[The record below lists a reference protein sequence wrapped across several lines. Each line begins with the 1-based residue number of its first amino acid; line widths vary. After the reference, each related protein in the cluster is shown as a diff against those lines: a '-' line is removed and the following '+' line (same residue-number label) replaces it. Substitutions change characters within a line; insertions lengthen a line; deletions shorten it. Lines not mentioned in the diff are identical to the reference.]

1 MLAAT
6 TTKPTTKAMRLPW
19 ASHGFVTERI
29 YRRNYRP
36 GTYKPCTNFIRLM
49 SPFPI
54 ITRHKAFLYQGSA
67 SASSLTGAKEAP
79 TLYLGGLEICRRFLR
94 QHPRTLKTAY

>member
-36 GTYKPCTNFIRLM
+36 ETYKPCTNFIRLM

-54 ITRHKAFLYQGSA
+54 ITRHKTFLYQDSA